1 MNSTDV
7 FYSIADGTYWV
18 FENTLEV
25 MGDYPWIFVMFFGMF
40 AFALWMRLQAKYNKA
55 AENDPNQIK

>member
-1 MNSTDV
+1 MSSREV
-7 FYSIADGTYWV
+7 FYSIADGAYWV
-18 FENTLEV
+18 FENTLVV

-40 AFALWMRLQAKYNKA
+40 AFALWMVLQVRYNKA

>member
-1 MNSTDV
+1 MSSTEV
-7 FYSIADGTYWV
+7 FYSIADGAYLV

-25 MGDYPWIFVMFFGMF
+25 MGDYPWIFVMFFGMS
-40 AFALWMRLQAKYNKA
+40 AFTLWMVLQVRYNKV